1 MTQSE
6 HKKIKQKNQKRERER
21 EREKKKKR
29 KQSERI
35 IKFES
40 SQLKKFI
47 FYHTW
52 HCTVRFKFTAFTR
65 TVFR

>member
-1 MTQSE
+1 MSQSE
-6 HKKIKQKNQKRERER
+6 NKKIKQKNQKRERE
-21 EREKKKKR
+21 EKKKR

>member
-1 MTQSE
+1 MSQSE
-6 HKKIKQKNQKRERER
+6 NKKIKQKNQKRERE
-21 EREKKKKR
+21 EKKKR

-35 IKFES
+35 IKLES

>member
-1 MTQSE
+1 M
-6 HKKIKQKNQKRERER
+6 KIKKLNRKTKRERKR
-21 EREKKKKR
+21 ERKKR